1 MFSSLA
7 LAFAFR
13 FPRMAKFVGQY
24 WKLALAL
31 ALAFGAWWWFT
42 SWRDNLID
50 TADAAGFAR
59 AEQQYT
65 EAVDDANERERLT
78 QGRLDQ
84 MVIAFGALGEQR
96 EQAINLTVKP
106 MTESI
111 TNEVETDPRYRE
123 CIVSSGVLDDLNA
136 GRAAVNAGVAASNP
150 R

>member
-1 MFSSLA
+1 MITSLA
-7 LAFAFR
+7 LAFGLR
-13 FPRMAKFVGQY
+13 FPRIAKFLSQY

-42 SWRDNLID
+42 SWRDNLIE
-50 TADAAGFAR
+50 TADRAGFSR

-65 EAVDDANERERLT
+65 AAVNAANERERLT

-84 MVIAFGALGEQR
+84 MVVAFGALGEQR

-106 MTESI
+106 MTERI
-111 TNEVETDPRYRE
+111 TNEVATDPRYRE